1 MMRNEAA
8 KQPALIEGRTYTCPT
23 QAVILAGGRGT
34 RMQPITLNRPKPM
47 VPVNGRPFLEY
58 QIEQLKEQGFNH
70 IVLLL
75 GYLPEC
81 VQRHFGDGSRWGVR
95 IDYSIGTVDELTSTR
110 IQRARDLL
118 DPCFLL
124 LYCDN
129 YWPMDISR
137 MWSRFVARRKPAMIT
152 VYSNK
157 DGYSK
162 GGVRLDAEG
171 DACVFDRLRNQPD
184 LREVE
189 ISYAIL
195 TDRAL
200 ELLSNED
207 MLVEEAVYTPL
218 AEQGRLAAFSSD
230 HRYYSVGSLNR
241 LPATE
246 RFLKRIPTVILDRDG
261 VLNVRPPRAKYVRSP
276 REWRWLPG
284 ALDALRLFKQRG
296 YQIIV
301 VTNQPGI
308 ARGMMRE
315 ADLTLVHERLLA
327 DARKARGPI
336 DAIYHC
342 PHGWD
347 EGCDCRKPKPGMLFQ
362 AQKEFCLDL
371 SRTFFVGDDDRDE
384 AAAVAAGCAFERV
397 DDQTSL
403 YDIAVRKLGVPSTRK
418 AIALTAQAALSFQ
431 DRGQIS

>member
-1 MMRNEAA
+1 MRDEGTS
-8 KQPALIEGRTYTCPT
+8 LTVEIEGRTYTCPE

-34 RMQPITLNRPKPM
+34 RMQPITFHRPKPM
-47 VPVNGRPFLEY
+47 VLVNGRPFLEY
-58 QIEQLKEQGFNH
+58 QIEQLKEQGFTR
-70 IVLLL
+70 ILLLL
-75 GYLPEC
+75 GYLPDC
-81 VQRHFGDGSRWGVR
+81 VQRHFGDGSRWGVK
-95 IDYSIGTVDELTSTR
+95 IDYSIGTADELTSTR

-129 YWPMDISR
+129 YWPMDIGR

-157 DGYSK
+157 DSYSK
-162 GGVRLDAEG
+162 GGVRLDDEG
-171 DACVFDRLRNQPD
+171 DACVFDRLRTMPD

-200 ELLSNED
+200 ELLPDED

-218 AEQGRLAAFSSD
+218 AAQGKLAAFRSD

-246 RFLKRIPTVILDRDG
+246 RFLKRTPTVILDRDG
-261 VLNVRPPRAKYVRSP
+261 VLNVRPARARYVRSP

-308 ARGMMRE
+308 ARGVMKE
-315 ADLTLVHERLLA
+315 ADLALVHERLLA
-327 DARKARGPI
+327 DARKAQGPI

-342 PHGWD
+342 PHGWH
-347 EGCDCRKPKPGMLFQ
+347 EGCACRKPKPGMLFQ

-371 SRTFFVGDDDRDE
+371 SRTLFIGDDDRDE
-384 AAAVAAGCAFERV
+384 AAAAAAGCAFERV
-397 DDQTSL
+397 DESTSL
-403 YDIAVRKLGVPSTRK
+403 YDIAARWVGVPSKRK
-418 AIALTAQAALSFQ
+418 AIA
-431 DRGQIS
+431 